1 MYLLVPFNIQNFEK
15 SLEMIQS
22 YEDTPIWGT
31 NCAPKWSICLEQ
43 DFFWSMT
50 NITLISI
57 SFTIKKKYRNTCSYY
72 RKTAEKKV
80 TKHNLFLPN
89 AFKVLNF
96 KQLLKVNKKSS

>member
-1 MYLLVPFNIQNFEK
+1 MYLLVPFNIQIFEK

-22 YEDTPIWGT
+22 YEDTPVWVR
-31 NCAPKWSICLEQ
+31 NCAPKWSICPEQ
-43 DFFWSMT
+43 DFFWSTT

-96 KQLLKVNKKSS
+96 KELLKFNKKSS